1 MGIQIT
7 FSKQR
12 SLSTVLSNPKQPQ
25 PPMDFKG
32 VVYLIPCSECS
43 AVYIGGI
50 GRTLKERLAGHKRAV
65 RMGDE
70 QRYSCSLPQDW
81 PLNCLGQVQDYTQGN
96 QLAKVKG
103 QRSHQDPE
111 ESGEN
116 EFRSRHCVT
125 SSLETI

>member
-81 PLNCLGQVQDYTQGN
+81 PLNCLGQVQDYRQGN
-96 QLAKVKG
+96 PLAKVKG